1 MQKILILGATGRTG
15 KQLLT
20 EALKA
25 DHEIHIL
32 VRDTKKVK
40 VSSPKLII
48 FEGLPTD
55 LLTLE
60 KAMEGCEVVLN
71 ALNISRTSDFPWA
84 ALRTPTDFLS
94 NTIKNV
100 IVLMPKLGVKHVV
113 VISAWG
119 VLETKAHIPFWFRWL
134 IDYSNI
140 GYGYREHEN
149 QERILEGSSVDWT
162 VVRPVGLTNFTKI
175 RPIKVSF
182 NNNPKPNLMI
192 SRLNVARYMLEI
204 AQKHICVRQTPT
216 ISE

>member
-1 MQKILILGATGRTG
+1 MQKLLILGATGRTG
-15 KQLLT
+15 KHLLA

-25 DHEIHIL
+25 NHEVHIL
-32 VRDTKKVK
+32 VRNARKVNID
-40 VSSPKLII
+40 SPKLVI
-48 FEGLPTD
+48 FEGLSTD

-60 KAMEGCEVVLN
+60 KAMEGCEVVLS

-94 NTIKNV
+94 NTIKN
-100 IVLMPKLGVKHVV
+100 IIALTPKLGVKHVV
-113 VISAWG
+113 VTSAWG

-149 QERILEGSSVDWT
+149 QEQILQRSSINWT
-162 VVRPVGLTNFTKI
+162 AVRPVGLTNFTETK
-175 RPIKVSF
+175 PVQVSF
-182 NNNPKPNLMI
+182 NNSPKPNLLI
-192 SRLNVARYMLEI
+192 SRLNVARYMLDI
-204 AQKHICVRQTPT
+204 AQRHIYVRQTPT